1 MEPYDIRITAQRP
14 ANQFKSRPLLPRPP
28 KSVKGRPKSNVCG
41 MRRAENALHFSRP
54 LQNVDPCRRKR
65 SNGAQNSIQG
75 LSRYYAAT
83 RSKSGD
89 IGIGE
94 PA

>member
-14 ANQFKSRPLLPRPP
+14 ASQFKSRQLPPLPP
-28 KSVKGRPKSNVCG
+28 KSAKGRRKSNVCG
-41 MRRAENALHFSRP
+41 TRRAENAQHSLPP
-54 LQNVDPCRRKR
+54 LQNVAPCRRKR
-65 SNGAQNSIQG
+65 SNGAQNSIQS
-75 LSRYYAAT
+75 LSRYYAAI